1 MKASITRLCVAMA
14 LALAL
19 ALSLALSLAV
29 PGSAFAYTYTSSA
42 ALGELAGSP
51 AANFTQAFN
60 DATRFVGCWRFNL
73 ASGADVSGTTTEVN
87 SDFWFLP

>member
-29 PGSAFAYTYTSSA
+29 PGSAFAYTSNA